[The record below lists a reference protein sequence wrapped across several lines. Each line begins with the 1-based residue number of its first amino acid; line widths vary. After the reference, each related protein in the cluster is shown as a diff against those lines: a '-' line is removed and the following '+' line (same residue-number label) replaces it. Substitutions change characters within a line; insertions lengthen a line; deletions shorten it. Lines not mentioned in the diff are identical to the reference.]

1 MRPTRPI
8 SAVLALGVAS
18 GACARISE
26 ETHSVL
32 RVDPDAA
39 PLFTAT
45 SLAGTQLEVRWSQ
58 RGRSVELELVEH
70 RTCQSTS
77 LVPARREDRIVR
89 RPDAMIYWEYGLAAL
104 ALGLSAA
111 AFVRPESFS
120 TVRYD
125 GDLGL
130 YERDRKTGYR
140 LGGVFAAIGTGFLIG
155 GIVDSVRSR
164 DLMRSVQTSASQ
176 TSPVR
181 PCAEPTAPAS
191 QRPVELDLGPA
202 VLTSVTDSAGKVRFT
217 LPAELVAADSA
228 DPLPTSLHVG
238 PDALALPLL
247 APGAQADAP
256 SHEGALRAPLR

>member
-1 MRPTRPI
+1 MRPTRPL
-8 SAVLALGVAS
+8 SAVLALGIAS

-32 RVDPDAA
+32 RVEPDAA

-45 SLAGTQLEVRWSQ
+45 SLARTQLEVRWSQ

-70 RTCQSTS
+70 RACQSTS

-155 GIVDSVRSR
+155 GLVDSVRSR
-164 DLMRSVQTSASQ
+164 DRTRSVQTNASQ
-176 TSPVR
+176 TTVQ

-217 LPAELVAADSA
+217 LPAELVTAGSA

-247 APGAQADAP
+247 VPGAQADAP